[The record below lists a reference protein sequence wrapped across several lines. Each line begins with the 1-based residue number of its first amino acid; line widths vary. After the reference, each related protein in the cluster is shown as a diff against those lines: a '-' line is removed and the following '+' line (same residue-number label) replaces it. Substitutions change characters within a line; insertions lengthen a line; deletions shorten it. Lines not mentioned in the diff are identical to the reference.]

1 MGIFE
6 KFKSG
11 FKKSAEAFS
20 SGLKEIVIKKEINDE
35 TLNQVEDYLISSD
48 VGTVA
53 A

>member
-20 SGLKEIVIKKEINDE
+20 SGLKEIVIKKEINCLLYTSDAADE
-35 TLNQVEDYLISSD
+35 L
-48 VGTVA
+48 
-53 A
+53 